1 MAKQS
6 RRYTALAER
15 VEADRLYQPGE
26 AIQLL
31 KELST
36 VKFDETVEVH
46 LRTTSDPRHADQM
59 IRGVAVL
66 PHGLGKQVR
75 VLVFASG
82 EAADAARQA
91 GADYVGDDDLIRQIE
106 EGWMEFDISLAV
118 PEVMPKIGRLG
129 RILGRRGLMPN
140 PRTGTMVQPQD
151 LPRVIQEAKAGR
163 VEYRT
168 DRTAIIHCPIGKV
181 SFDADRLLE
190 NLAVLMDGILRAK
203 PATVK
208 GPFLRTAYLTSSMGP
223 GVPLDP
229 ASLQALRS
237 RE

>member
-6 RRYTALAER
+6 RRYAGLAER
-15 VEADRLYQPGE
+15 VEEGRLYQPGE

-36 VKFDETVEVH
+36 AKFDETVEVH

-59 IRGVAVL
+59 VRGVVVL

-91 GADYVGDDDLIRQIE
+91 GADFVGDDDLIRQIE
-106 EGWMEFDISLAV
+106 EGWTEFDISLAV

-129 RILGRRGLMPN
+129 RILGRKGLMPN
-140 PRTGTMVQPQD
+140 PRTGTLVQPRD

-163 VEYRT
+163 VEYRA

-208 GPFLRTAYLTSSMGP
+208 GPFLRTAHLTSSMGP

-229 ASLQALRS
+229 AGLQVLRS

>member
-6 RRYTALAER
+6 RRYAALAER

-168 DRTAIIHCPIGKV
+168 DRTAIVHCPIGKV
-181 SFDADRLLE
+181 SFDVDRLLE

>member
-6 RRYTALAER
+6 RRYAALAER

-59 IRGVAVL
+59 LRGVAVL

-168 DRTAIIHCPIGKV
+168 DRTAIVHCPIGKV